1 MLFKCDNLNENEVQ
15 QFATTSKHFQT
26 KTSTMLKAIIND
38 QTFEVSDEK
47 GEILVNNQPFKWD
60 FRDISVNHFH
70 IIKNNKSYNAELVEA
85 NYAEKNFKLKVN
97 GKIHTVNLK
106 NRTDLLLEKMGLS
119 NAASAK
125 LNNLKAPMPGLIYE
139 MKVKVGDE
147 VKKGDVLLI
156 LVAMK
161 MENAIKAVGD
171 GIVKSIKTNTGDS
184 VEKGQLIMEFE

>member
-1 MLFKCDNLNENEVQ
+1 
-15 QFATTSKHFQT
+15 
-26 KTSTMLKAIIND
+26 MLKAIIND
-38 QTFEVSDEK
+38 QTFEISDEK
-47 GEILVNNQPFKWD
+47 GAISINNQPFSWD
-60 FRDISVNHFH
+60 LRDISENHFH
-70 IIKNNKSYNAELVEA
+70 IIKDNQSYNAELVEA
-85 NYAEKNFKLKVN
+85 NYAEKIFKLKIN
-97 GKIHTVNLK
+97 GTIHTVNLK
-106 NRTDLLLEKMGLS
+106 NRTDLLLEKMGMS
-119 NAASAK
+119 SAASAK

-161 MENAIKAVGD
+161 MENAIKAAGD

>member
-1 MLFKCDNLNENEVQ
+1 
-15 QFATTSKHFQT
+15 
-26 KTSTMLKAIIND
+26 MLKAIIND

-47 GEILVNNQPFKWD
+47 EEILVNNQPFTWD
-60 FRDISVNHFH
+60 FRDISDTHFH
-70 IIKNNKSYNAELVEA
+70 IIKDNKSYNAELVEA
-85 NYAEKNFKLKVN
+85 NYAEKIFRLKVN
-97 GKIHTVNLK
+97 DKIHTVNLK
-106 NRTDLLLEKMGLS
+106 NRTDLILEKMGLS
-119 NAASAK
+119 NSASAK

>member
-1 MLFKCDNLNENEVQ
+1 
-15 QFATTSKHFQT
+15 
-26 KTSTMLKAIIND
+26 MLKAIIND
-38 QTFEVSDEK
+38 QSFEISDEK
-47 GEILVNNQPFKWD
+47 GEISVNNQSFSWD
-60 FRDISVNHFH
+60 FRDISKNHFH
-70 IIKNNKSYNAELVEA
+70 IIKDNQSYNAELVEA
-85 NYAEKNFKLKVN
+85 NYDEKIFKLKIN
-97 GKIHTVNLK
+97 GTIHTVNLK
-106 NRTDLLLEKMGLS
+106 NRTDLLLEKMGMS
-119 NAASAK
+119 SAASAK

-161 MENAIKAVGD
+161 MENAIKAAGD